1 MKCMNDQQKGRRD
14 RERYTHSERDEIVTV
29 EPLCSGTAAP
39 ACPSASGCENH
50 PHCIDDSGSLLYE
63 TPEKGDQKHK
73 STYDIYLFVFW
84 VHKKCSLF
92 LEHTINDNNCCE
104 KISYQQIYVLIF
116 QCIPEIKKC
125 AQIGLGA
132 AYYRIPIDSFHW
144 ELYVR

>member
-1 MKCMNDQQKGRRD
+1 MISKKGD
-14 RERYTHSERDEIVTV
+14 RTERDTRIVREMRSSQQNHYV
-29 EPLCSGTAAP
+29 QGLQPQLAP
-39 ACPSASGCENH
+39 QPADAIMIL
-50 PHCIDDSGSLLYE
+50 CIDDSGSLLYE
-63 TPEKGDQKHK
+63 ALEKGDQKHK

-104 KISYQQIYVLIF
+104 KIAYQQIYVLIF